1 MRGFKEKNRR
11 SLKTRWQARKLAAVA
26 TVLTALSLGSACA
39 FIPHTPQTVSLRVQ
53 GNVPDANV
61 TIDDIPLGALAYV
74 AAHGVALPPGKHRVT
89 VERVGYFPWDAVVEA
104 QDDPINLQVKLVPI
118 PD

>member
-1 MRGFKEKNRR
+1 M
-11 SLKTRWQARKLAAVA
+11 KTRSGAPKLAALA
-26 TVLTALSLGSACA
+26 SVLTALSLGSACA
-39 FIPHTPQTVSLRVQ
+39 FMPNAPQTVSLRVQ
-53 GNVPDANV
+53 GNVPDAQV
-61 TIDDIPLGALAYV
+61 TIDDIHLGALGYV

-104 QDDPINLQVKLVPI
+104 EDEPIHLQVKLVPI